1 MASGYLRYTTLSTH
15 PDLVHNL
22 TGRSVEEIDVLADRV
37 PPRRKT
43 TRGRSWLLSSH
54 DELLLALVYRHRR
67 VGQPAIAAL
76 FGISPSAVQAIIRHI
91 YVALGEH
98 EQAPGRFK
106 GCGTS
111 DLFAFFPM
119 LTSLFV
125 PAPLD
130 AVAQVSPPS
139 PKASV
144 VAQADEVPLIRI
156 SGNVNW
162 DAARQDYLACETE
175 ISALR
180 RQRMALRN
188 RLMTELYVAANGR
201 GAIPARVDDVTK
213 VRVLRAV
220 ADAHI
225 VSPARARAAAVILQQ
240 ALGLSSGEIAALLG
254 VTDSQLA
261 NAFSAHVAA
270 LTAQDLA
277 TIQRDWVNRLQG
289 SRGEMV
295 GNAMIQAGTQHQAQ
309 ILLEETADH
318 YGLSIADVMAHH
330 TPVTR
335 PARVA
340 ASLLLRSL
348 LDLPWERITP
358 LLRGQ
363 TAKALGQQASL
374 RRLEGTARD
383 LSMIEP
389 AWRARIAAAPEAVP
403 TMVKNLVPVRACGK
417 DHAPPVRACGKDHA
431 PVHATGTH

>member
-1 MASGYLRYTTLSTH
+1 MMAAGYMRYTTLSTH

-22 TGRSVEEIDVLADRV
+22 TGRSVEEIDVLTDRV

-67 VGQPAIAAL
+67 VGQPALAEL

-106 GCGTS
+106 GCGTN
-111 DLFAFFPM
+111 DLLAFFPM
-119 LTSLFV
+119 LASLFV

-130 AVAQVSPPS
+130 AVTQVSSPS

-144 VAQADEVPLIRI
+144 VAQADEVPLIRV
-156 SGNVNW
+156 SGNANW
-162 DAARQDYLACETE
+162 DAARQDYLACESE

-201 GAIPARVDDVTK
+201 GAIPAYIDDATK

-220 ADAHI
+220 VDAYI
-225 VSPARARAAAVILQQ
+225 VSPARARAAAAVILQQ

-254 VTDSQLA
+254 VPDSQLA

-270 LTAQDLA
+270 LTPQDLA
-277 TIQRDWVNRLQG
+277 TIQRDWVHRLQE
-289 SRGEMV
+289 SRDELA
-295 GNAMIQAGTQHQAQ
+295 GNAMVQAGTQHHAQ
-309 ILLEETADH
+309 ILLEETAGH

-363 TAKALGQQASL
+363 TAKALRQQASL
-374 RRLEGTARD
+374 RRSEVTARD
-383 LSMIEP
+383 LSMIEQ
-389 AWRARIAAAPEAVP
+389 AWRARIAAAPETVP
-403 TMVKNLVPVRACGK
+403 AMVQI
-417 DHAPPVRACGKDHA
+417 
-431 PVHATGTH
+431 